1 MTAAL
6 PAAPPELDVAPSLE
20 LLVPSS
26 IVAARRAA
34 GDVQAFL
41 AQHGLDEAEQFAWE
55 LCIAEAA
62 KNAVQYARNE
72 EKETPLHIEVRLHP
86 RIVEARV
93 TDHTEGFDL
102 ASWPA
107 CLPPNENESGRGL
120 FLMRIYMDKVKY
132 VPGDGA
138 NTLVLQKARSR

>member
-6 PAAPPELDVAPSLE
+6 PAAPPELEFAPSLE

-26 IVAARRAA
+26 IVAARHAA
-34 GDVQAFL
+34 GDVRAFL

-72 EKETPLHIEVRLHP
+72 EKKTPLHISP
-86 RIVEARV
+86 
-93 TDHTEGFDL
+93 F
-102 ASWPA
+102 ASY
-107 CLPPNENESGRGL
+107 NS
-120 FLMRIYMDKVKY
+120 
-132 VPGDGA
+132 
-138 NTLVLQKARSR
+138 